1 MYINICKKL
10 RPQDISNISG
20 QNHLVGNNG
29 IIKNILESN
38 KIPNMIFYGPP
49 GVGKTTIA
57 KIISSKSKMK
67 AVYLNGTN
75 TSSQEIKEVILQSE
89 KIDSQN
95 GILLH
100 LDEIQ
105 YLNKKQQQTLLEAIE
120 EGNIKLIACM
130 TENPCF
136 YIHDALLSRCMV
148 LKFES
153 LKPQDI
159 SKILIKAIDTLKKEL
174 NMNILYSDNVVE
186 HISNFCLGDVRKA
199 LNTLEMCVLSSQTI
213 NGEKNITIEQVTAI
227 TNSKSLPYNKSGDD
241 HYNLLSAFQKSIRGS
256 DPDAA
261 LHYLAKLLEFGEIL
275 SCCRRLM
282 ICVCEDIGLAYP
294 QIIPIVKS
302 CVDIAMNVGMP
313 EAKIPLA
320 DAVIL
325 ACISPKSNS
334 AYLAINKA
342 FEELNSKDCGFM
354 PGYLSQSP
362 NPDFKSS
369 KNSSYLYPHNY
380 KNSWI
385 SQQYLPLKI
394 KNSKYYKYGKN
405 KNEQAFKSYW
415 ENIKNKTNYNW

>member
-10 RPQDISNISG
+10 RPQDILDISG
-20 QNHLVGNNG
+20 QNHLTGNDG
-29 IIKNILESN
+29 IIKNILASN

-49 GVGKTTIA
+49 GVGKTTVA

-67 AVYLNGTN
+67 TTYLNGTN
-75 TSSQEIKEVILQSE
+75 TSSQEIKDVISQSE

-95 GILLH
+95 GVLLH

-105 YLNKKQQQTLLEAIE
+105 YLNKKQQQILLEAIE
-120 EGNIKLIACM
+120 NGNITLIACM

-136 YIHDALLSRCMV
+136 YIYDALLSRCMT
-148 LKFES
+148 LKFDP
-153 LKPQDI
+153 LDPQDI
-159 SKILIKAIDTLKKEL
+159 HKILLKAMDSLKKEL
-174 NMNILYSDNVVE
+174 KVNIQYSNDIID

-213 NGEKNITIEQVTAI
+213 KGEKNITIDNVLNI
-227 TNSKSLPYNKSGDD
+227 TNSKSISYNKSGDD
-241 HYNLLSAFQKSIRGS
+241 HYDLLSAFQKSIRGS

-261 LHYLAKLLEFGEIL
+261 IHYLAKLLEVGEIL
-275 SCCRRLM
+275 SVCRRLM

-302 CVDIAMNVGMP
+302 CTDIAMSVGMP

-325 ACISPKSNS
+325 ACTSPKSNS

-342 FEELNSKDCGFM
+342 FEELNSKDCGCM
-354 PGYLSQSP
+354 PKYLSQSP
-362 NPDFKSS
+362 SPDYKIN
-369 KNSSYLYPHNY
+369 KHSSYIYPHNY
-380 KNSWI
+380 KNSWVL
-385 SQQYLPLKI
+385 QQYLPEKI

-405 KNEQAFKSYW
+405 KNEQAFKLYW
-415 ENIKNKTNYNW
+415 ENIKNKTNYN

>member
-1 MYINICKKL
+1 MYTNICKKL
-10 RPQDISNISG
+10 RPTDISDISG
-20 QNHLVGNNG
+20 QNHLVDNNG
-29 IIKNILESN
+29 IIKNIISTN

-49 GVGKTTIA
+49 GVGKTTVA
-57 KIISSKSKMK
+57 KIISAKSKMK
-67 AVYLNGTN
+67 SLYLNGTN
-75 TSSQEIKEVILQSE
+75 TSSQEIKDIILESK
-89 KIDSQN
+89 KIDSQK

-105 YLNKKQQQTLLEAIE
+105 YLNKKQQQTLLEVIE
-120 EGNIKLIACM
+120 EGNIILIACM

-148 LKFES
+148 LKFEP
-153 LKPQDI
+153 LKPQHI
-159 SKILIKAIDTLKKEL
+159 SNLLIKAIDTLKKEL
-174 NMNILYSDNVVE
+174 NVNIICSDNIIE
-186 HISNFCLGDVRKA
+186 HIANFCLGDARKA

-213 NGEKNITIEQVTAI
+213 NSEKIITMDKVTAI

-256 DPDAA
+256 DTDAA

-282 ICVCEDIGLAYP
+282 ICVCEDVGLAYP

-302 CVDIAMNVGMP
+302 CVDIAMSVGMP

-342 FEELNSKDCGFM
+342 FEELHSKDCGFM
-354 PGYLSQSP
+354 PEYLRQSP
-362 NPDFKSS
+362 NLDFKSN
-369 KNSSYLYPHNY
+369 KNSSYLYPHHY

-385 SQQYLPLKI
+385 NQQYLPEKI

-415 ENIKNKTNYNW
+415 ENIKNKTNYN